1 MSRAT
6 IELLPAAKWNT
17 ETNSKLDG
25 GRISR

>member
-1 MSRAT
+1 MSRAI

-25 GRISR
+25 GRMSR